1 MALMAG
7 EPKPK
12 AVVEEKEV
20 PVPAEAKSL
29 SNPDIELLK
38 NAIRYLVG
46 TKSDIVQRTFY
57 ELFPGMAP

>member
-1 MALMAG
+1 MAG
-7 EPKPK
+7 EQKPK
-12 AVVEEKEV
+12 VVAEEKEV
-20 PVPAEAKSL
+20 PAEVKSL

-46 TKSDIVQRTFY
+46 TKSNTVQQTFY

>member
-1 MALMAG
+1 MALMAN

-12 AVVEEKEV
+12 VVAKEKEV
-20 PVPAEAKSL
+20 PAETKSL

-46 TKSDIVQRTFY
+46 TKSDMVQQTFY